1 MRERLCRWALAAVSL
16 VLCAL
21 FALGLLAYTQPMEAQ
36 VYDLSFVWEGETPPE
51 GWAFSDKGW
60 TVFTQE
66 GTEKRELVP
75 NGVGGY
81 TGLDF
86 PGQTIYFSRVLAE
99 LRERGYVAAAGPEG
113 RYKKRY
119 ALTPEGQG
127 ITAEIQA
134 AILEINR
141 FVSDGILPEDLAV
154 FYRTLRTITENLE
167 AAVERYLTE

>member
-1 MRERLCRWALAAVSL
+1 M
-16 VLCAL
+16 
-21 FALGLLAYTQPMEAQ
+21 
-36 VYDLSFVWEGETPPE
+36 
-51 GWAFSDKGW
+51 
-60 TVFTQE
+60 
-66 GTEKRELVP
+66 
-75 NGVGGY
+75 
-81 TGLDF
+81 
-86 PGQTIYFSRVLAE
+86 LAE
-99 LRERGYVAAAGPEG
+99 LRERGYVSAAGPEG

>member
-1 MRERLCRWALAAVSL
+1 MEESRFAQFSGLIASAGKSIQRLKAGKMKA
-16 VLCAL
+16 
-21 FALGLLAYTQPMEAQ
+21 
-36 VYDLSFVWEGETPPE
+36 YDLSGAHTACLCRLADAGPAGLTQGELARREGMDR
-51 GWAFSDKGW
+51 S
-60 TVFTQE
+60 Q
-66 GTEKRELVP
+66 
-75 NGVGGY
+75 
-81 TGLDF
+81 
-86 PGQTIYFSRVLAE
+86 ISRVLAE
-99 LRERGYVAAAGPEG
+99 LRERGYVSAAGPEG

-154 FYRTLRTITENLE
+154 FYRTLRTITENLV